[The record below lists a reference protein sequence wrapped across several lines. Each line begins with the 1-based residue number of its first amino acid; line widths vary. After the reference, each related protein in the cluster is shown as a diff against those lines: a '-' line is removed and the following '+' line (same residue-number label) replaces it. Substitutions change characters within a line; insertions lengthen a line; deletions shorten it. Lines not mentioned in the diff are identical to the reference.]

1 MAETRFAAAVNDWTR
16 ATKERMEAVRNMSIE
31 RIVEAAQLMAP
42 VDTGFLRASVVGT
55 LGSPPPATFKP
66 DGEGRY
72 AFDPGPVFAVI
83 AGAQFSDAITIAWT
97 ANYARFVEYG
107 ARGRPA
113 RRFVGMAV
121 QQWPQIVAQAAAEL
135 QGNVQG
141 RQAIAV
147 YQGGAL

>member
-1 MAETRFAAAVNDWTR
+1 MVAGGFSGQITAWAAET
-16 ATKERMEAVRNMSIE
+16 KQRMKAVRDTSVE
-31 RIVEAAQLMAP
+31 RVVETAQTLAP
-42 VDTGFLRASVVGT
+42 TDTGFLRSSVV
-55 LGSPPPATFKP
+55 ATINDVPVARERP
-66 DGEGRY
+66 DGEARY
-72 AFDPGPVFAVI
+72 TYSSGPIVLVI
-83 AGAQFSDAITIAWT
+83 DGAALDDTLIVSWT
-97 ANYARFVEYG
+97 ANYARYVEFG